1 MSGIHVLLVD
11 DEPAIVRALQ
21 FGLKRRGFEVLS
33 QANGRDAL
41 TVLKSPRK
49 LDLLLSDVIMPGG
62 ISGIELARASRA
74 IRPELPVLL
83 TTGYAYDL
91 LEGTSKNSLPRHD
104 RNEIQVGGKQSRSVT
119 RGTDGFFRS
128 ELSL

>member
-91 LEGTSKNSLPRHD
+91 LESMGAGPDEFQIIFKPYSVASLVER
-104 RNEIQVGGKQSRSVT
+104 IQ
-119 RGTDGFFRS
+119 DII
-128 ELSL
+128 